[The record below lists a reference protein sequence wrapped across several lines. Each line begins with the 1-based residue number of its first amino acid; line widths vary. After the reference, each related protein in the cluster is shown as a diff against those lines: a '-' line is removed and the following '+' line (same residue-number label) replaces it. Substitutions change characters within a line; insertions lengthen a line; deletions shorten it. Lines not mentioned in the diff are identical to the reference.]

1 MARVLIVD
9 DDAFIRE
16 LILMK
21 LRNAGFDAVAETDGE
36 AGLAAAIANPP
47 DVILADWMMP
57 RLSGPELVAKLRE
70 RPETVDVPILL
81 ITAKAQD
88 ADMQQGFA
96 AGADDYI
103 LKPFSPREL
112 VARVQAVI
120 DRGGR

>member
-21 LRNAGFDAVAETDGE
+21 LRNAGFDAHAETDGE
-36 AGLAAAIANPP
+36 AALAAAIADPP

-57 RLSGPELVAKLRE
+57 RLTGPELCARLRE
-70 RPETVDVPILL
+70 RPETVNVPILL

-88 ADMQQGFA
+88 ADIQRGFA

-120 DRGGR
+120 DRGR